1 MNLTSEEIAAIIV
14 KEVENPKNAMI
25 DDPKFGQFISRPFI
39 HPTIA
44 LKIAEAIIAAE
55 PVGDNNEAA

>member
-1 MNLTSEEIAAIIV
+1 MNLSAEEITTIIIAAV
-14 KEVENPKNAMI
+14 NDPKNALI

-55 PVGDNNEAA
+55 SRESTTK